1 MAGIWMM
8 LKYINNNKTSTFPF
22 FDNADVDTFS
32 QNQWVAGSYNLK
44 IANDHTGGGQVWA
57 LDTFRWNLQLLNT

>member
-8 LKYINNNKTSTFPF
+8 LKYIKITKHTTFPF

-32 QNQWVAGSYNLK
+32 QNKWVAGSYNLK
-44 IANDHTGGGQVWA
+44 IANDHTGGGQVWSISPI
-57 LDTFRWNLQLLNT
+57 RWIITIT